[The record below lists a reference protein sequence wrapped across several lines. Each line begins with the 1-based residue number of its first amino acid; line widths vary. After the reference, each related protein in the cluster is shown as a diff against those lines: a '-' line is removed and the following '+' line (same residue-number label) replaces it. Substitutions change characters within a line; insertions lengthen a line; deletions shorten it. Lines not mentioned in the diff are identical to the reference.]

1 MITAFHHIGCLVENI
16 DIAVADY
23 KILCP
28 ELIVSDVYDIEDQLV
43 KVAFVNIGNTHI
55 EFVEPYT
62 TNTTLVKLLSK
73 KPGYYHIGIFTDNID
88 DEIARLEENG
98 YRFINKFRSMAF
110 NNRFCAFLYNQEYHL
125 IELIEKE

>member
-16 DIAVADY
+16 ADSVTDY

-28 ELIVSDVYDIEDQLV
+28 NLVVSEIYDIEDQQV
-43 KVAFVNIGNTHI
+43 KVGFITIDNTNI
-55 EFVEPYT
+55 EFVEPYS
-62 TNTTLVKLLSK
+62 TNSTLLKLLNK

-88 DEIARLEENG
+88 AEITRLEENG

-110 NNRFCAFLYNQEYHL
+110 NNRFCAFLYNIEYHL